1 MNEWERRRKM
11 ADQYREAYP
20 PGTRI
25 VLLETSETLQ
35 PVPLGM
41 RGTVAFIDDMCQ
53 LHMKW
58 DNGRRLAVIP
68 GEDLFR
74 KLTESEPAEEQ
85 SRESVEERVHGTAEE
100 GVRQE
105 HPEEPAGPAITM

>member
-1 MNEWERRRKM
+1 MNEWARRRKM
-11 ADQYREAYP
+11 VEQYREAYP

-25 VLLETSETLQ
+25 VLLDISETLQ

-41 RGTVAFIDDMCQ
+41 RGTAAFIDDMCQ

-58 DNGRRLAVIP
+58 DNDRTLAVIP

-74 KLTESEPAEEQ
+74 KLTKAELAEEQ
-85 SRESVEERVHGTAEE
+85 EQESGKEHVRSTAEE
-100 GVRQE
+100 GVQQE
-105 HPEEPAGPAITM
+105 RLEEPEGPAITM